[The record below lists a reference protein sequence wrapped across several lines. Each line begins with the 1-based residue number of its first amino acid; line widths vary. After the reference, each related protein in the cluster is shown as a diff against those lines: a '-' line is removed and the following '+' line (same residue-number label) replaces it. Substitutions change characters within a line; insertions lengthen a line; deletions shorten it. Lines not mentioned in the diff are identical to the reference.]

1 MLSPCYHRLRM
12 REPAVEINFD
22 GQGKLFGQVVFPLE
36 QSWQG
41 RPTLNLPVCVMS
53 NGDGPTVALLAGNH
67 GDEYE
72 GPLVLGRLIRELDRS
87 ALQGRLIILPT
98 VNLPAVLAHTRESP
112 LDGKNLN
119 RIWPGDVNGTPTERI
134 VAWLD
139 QEIFTRSQVV
149 MDLHTGGFALELIPM
164 SMCHYTDDRV
174 RRAEIRA
181 AQAAFN
187 APLSVELS
195 LDPGRP
201 TASGR
206 AHERNLLVVGS
217 ESGGGGVVTPR
228 SVADCYYGV
237 RNVLAHLGVL
247 PVAMASGRRRQHTRY
262 TRKWGHEAEMRCDGP
277 GVFVPFCKLWDK
289 VEEGQPAGQLV
300 RPDEPNAT
308 PRTLAFPASGLV
320 AARRATS
327 GVTSDD
333 VLYWI
338 VHDVQED

>member
-1 MLSPCYHRLRM
+1 MLRPCYHRLRM

-53 NGDGPTVALLAGNH
+53 NGDGSTVALLAGNH

-149 MDLHTGGFALELIPM
+149 MDLHTGGIAMELIPM
-164 SMCHYTDDRV
+164 SMCHYTNDQV

-181 AQAAFN
+181 AAVLLIHGRLQTAITGYAMCLPILVFCRSRWGLRSETSTN
-187 APLSVELS
+187 PLH
-195 LDPGRP
+195 PQMG
-201 TASGR
+201 A
-206 AHERNLLVVGS
+206 
-217 ESGGGGVVTPR
+217 
-228 SVADCYYGV
+228 
-237 RNVLAHLGVL
+237 
-247 PVAMASGRRRQHTRY
+247 
-262 TRKWGHEAEMRCDGP
+262 
-277 GVFVPFCKLWDK
+277 
-289 VEEGQPAGQLV
+289 
-300 RPDEPNAT
+300 
-308 PRTLAFPASGLV
+308 
-320 AARRATS
+320 
-327 GVTSDD
+327 
-333 VLYWI
+333 
-338 VHDVQED
+338 